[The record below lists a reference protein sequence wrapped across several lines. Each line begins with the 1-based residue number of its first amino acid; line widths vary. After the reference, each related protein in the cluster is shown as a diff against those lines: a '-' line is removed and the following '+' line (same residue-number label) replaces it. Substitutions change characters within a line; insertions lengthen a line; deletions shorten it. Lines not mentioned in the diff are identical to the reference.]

1 MKEIYFI
8 RHGETEWNKLG
19 LGQGSRNDI
28 PLNKIGEKQ
37 AKITGKYLNDYRQK
51 DKDFDLIISSPLL
64 RTKKTAEIIAKEIGY
79 KKDII
84 YMDELKEIDQGLIS
98 IGIKHDELKKDK
110 FYDDFF
116 KWIDMYKK
124 IEDPIE
130 QSLFNEKN
138 KKLFDKIIKKY
149 EMEPEEKLQKRVKKV
164 IKYIENTK
172 HIKIL
177 VISHGGTIKTINKII
192 LNSYDGLWGDMT
204 NGTNCHITTYTYD
217 KEFRLIALPN
227 TLHFGLYNKTKK

>member
-116 KWIDMYKK
+116 KWVDMYKK

-130 QSLFNEKN
+130 QSLFYEK
-138 KKLFDKIIKKY
+138 K
-149 EMEPEEKLQKRVKKV
+149 
-164 IKYIENTK
+164 
-172 HIKIL
+172 
-177 VISHGGTIKTINKII
+177 
-192 LNSYDGLWGDMT
+192 
-204 NGTNCHITTYTYD
+204 
-217 KEFRLIALPN
+217 
-227 TLHFGLYNKTKK
+227 